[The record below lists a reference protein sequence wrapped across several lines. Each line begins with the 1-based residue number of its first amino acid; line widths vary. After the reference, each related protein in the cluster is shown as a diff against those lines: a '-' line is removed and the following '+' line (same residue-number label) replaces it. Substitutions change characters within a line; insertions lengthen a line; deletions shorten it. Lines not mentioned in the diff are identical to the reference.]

1 MTSATG
7 SNPRGLLF
15 ASRRGLTLIEIL
27 ISVAILASAVV
38 FIMQALARGAYAL
51 SLGSN
56 QMRAYT
62 FASAKM
68 ADLEVALSQEAAI
81 DEEGSTP
88 SSRDQFRW
96 RVAMSPVDDEPQLQL
111 VTLTIEWNQGPRVYA
126 SSYSLM
132 RRLPEVTP

>member
-1 MTSATG
+1 MRHSSCATG
-7 SNPRGLLF
+7 F
-15 ASRRGLTLIEIL
+15 TLVEIL

-51 SLGSN
+51 SLGGN

-68 ADLEVALSQEAAI
+68 ADLEVALSQGE
-81 DEEGSTP
+81 DVDKQGSAR

-96 RVAMSPVDDEPQLQL
+96 RVATSPVEDEPQLQL
-111 VTLTIEWNQGPRVYA
+111 VTLTVEWNQGSRTYESA
-126 SSYSLM
+126 YSLL
-132 RRLPEVTP
+132 RRLPEAAP